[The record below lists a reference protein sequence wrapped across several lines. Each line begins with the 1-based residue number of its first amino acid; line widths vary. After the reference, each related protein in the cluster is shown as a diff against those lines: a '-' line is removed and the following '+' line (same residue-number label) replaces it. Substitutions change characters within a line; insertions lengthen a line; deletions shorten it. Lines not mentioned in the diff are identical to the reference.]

1 MAALGQIALMAA
13 IAATL
18 VVWPA
23 GIVLAVALSFFGIP
37 LESFVTFGG
46 ALSRLT
52 GLLALWLLG
61 FAAAVPYAVFVA
73 FNAPVGARSFP
84 CQKKR

>member
-1 MAALGQIALMAA
+1 MAA

-18 VVWPA
+18 VVWPV
-23 GIVLAVALSFFGIP
+23 GIVLAVVLSFFGIP
-37 LESFVTFGG
+37 LEAFVTFGG
-46 ALSRLT
+46 ALGRFA
-52 GLLALWLLG
+52 GLLAWWLLG